1 MKTIKFYQYQTLT
14 LQKLKLSKQFEK
26 YKNTY
31 TEKNSAN
38 QITGLQITDKL
49 FQSLLEDNF

>member
-38 QITGLQITDKL
+38 QITGLQITD
-49 FQSLLEDNF
+49 NR

>member
-26 YKNTY
+26 YKNTS

-38 QITGLQITDKL
+38 QITGLQITDTR
-49 FQSLLEDNF
+49 